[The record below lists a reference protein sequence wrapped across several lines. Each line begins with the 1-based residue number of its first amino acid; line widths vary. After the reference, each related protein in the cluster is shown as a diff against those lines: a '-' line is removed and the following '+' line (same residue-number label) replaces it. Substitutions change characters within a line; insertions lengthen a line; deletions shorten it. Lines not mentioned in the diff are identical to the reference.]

1 MFLSRQGAAFQPLP
15 RLRQR
20 TKLRRRLVQN
30 TPREEQAMNLTRR
43 ALIGAAAACAAAP
56 LPPAIAQSWP
66 SRAIRFVVGTLPG
79 GSADV
84 IARVV
89 GDPLAEQLKQT
100 IVVENNTQG
109 AGAVAQQIVNKAE
122 PDGHTMLMMTAGY
135 PPQMAMK
142 KTPPFHPIDGYSFV
156 GMLCGYPF
164 VYAVRPDSPIKSFGD
179 LLARARANPGKL
191 TYNINAKG
199 SIYHVL
205 TKWMEM
211 EAGIEMTPIPYRGSS
226 PAFTD
231 VLAGRVDVMVDP
243 TTTSFPRIESGQ
255 LRLLAL
261 SAPERFALMPD
272 APRVNEF
279 VPGISFM
286 SWLGLV
292 MPPKT
297 PPSIV
302 AKLNQTV
309 RDILAT
315 PAVQAKLKTAGAAP
329 TPSSP
334 QEMRKKVA
342 SEYQL
347 WAKIIETA
355 KIDRQ

>member
-1 MFLSRQGAAFQPLP
+1 MP
-15 RLRQR
+15 
-20 TKLRRRLVQN
+20 V
-30 TPREEQAMNLTRR
+30 TRR
-43 ALIGAAAACAAAP
+43 ILLQLAGSLAVSP
-56 LPPAIAQSWP
+56 VVPAVAQEWP
-66 SRAIRFVVGTLPG
+66 SRPIRFLVGTLPG

-89 GDPLAEQLKQT
+89 AEPLSERLKQT

-109 AGAVAQQIVNKAE
+109 AGAIAQQLVNKAA
-122 PDGHTMLMMTAGY
+122 PDGYTMLIMTAGY

-142 KTPPFHPIDGYSFV
+142 KSPPFDAIDGYSYV

-164 VYAVRPDSPIKSFGD
+164 VYAVRPDFPIKSFND
-179 LLARARANPGKL
+179 LLARAKANPGKV

-226 PAFTD
+226 PAFAD

-243 TTTSFPRIESGQ
+243 ATTAFPRIDAGQ

-261 SAPERFALMPD
+261 SSPERFPLMPD
-272 APRVNEF
+272 APTVNET

-292 MPPKT
+292 MPPGT
-297 PPSIV
+297 PAPIV
-302 AKLNQTV
+302 NQLNTIV
-309 RDILAT
+309 REILAT
-315 PAVQAKLKTAGAAP
+315 PDIQKKLRAAGSTVTP
-329 TPSSP
+329 TSP
-334 QEMRKKVA
+334 ADMRAKVA
-342 SEYQL
+342 VEYSR
-347 WAKIIETA
+347 WNKILDTA
-355 KIDRQ
+355 RIDRQ